1 MGYPGTC
8 DFISKKFLFLDMACP
23 TIWICTSKKLAK
35 MDMKPEEI
43 DLRRVQRYDEN
54 PLVTAGEIKTKQKTV
69 RAIGTG
75 KMVDTITGEVV
86 AGTAVVVRK
95 IVDEQHFVKVF
106 AEGVRASFDLSPSGF
121 KVFQLV
127 LKAAQTGAF
136 GSDSIYLY
144 FMDAVQDP
152 DMPISQQTFHRGLK
166 ELLSKR
172 FIAASNRPNIYWINP
187 HLFFKGDRVAF
198 VSEYVKR
205 PKGAKNDPVRDP
217 NTIDLLD
224 GMTDTEREA

>member
-1 MGYPGTC
+1 
-8 DFISKKFLFLDMACP
+8 
-23 TIWICTSKKLAK
+23 
-35 MDMKPEEI
+35 MKPEDI
-43 DLRRVQRYDEN
+43 DLRKVRRYDEN
-54 PLVTAGEIKTKQKTV
+54 PLVQVSEIKTKQKTV

-75 KMVDTITGEVV
+75 KMVDTITGEIV

-95 IVDEQHFVKVF
+95 KVDEEHFVKVF
-106 AEGVRASFDLSPSGF
+106 AEGVKASFDLSPSGF

-152 DMPISQQTFHRGLK
+152 DLPISQQTFHRGLK
-166 ELLSKR
+166 ELLAKC
-172 FIAASNRPNIYWINP
+172 FIAASSRPNIYWINP

-198 VSEYVKR
+198 VTEYVKR
-205 PKGAKNDPVRDP
+205 PR
-217 NTIDLLD
+217 NTSDLLAK
-224 GMTDTEREA
+224 EEI